1 MARLA
6 LVKECDADS
15 FYRVV
20 STKKTTYK
28 CVGALLTGYDILLS
42 KEKGGADMATYKAI
56 DVAKWFIARNQTAVD
71 TMGGEKMTLLKL
83 LKLLYYAEGCSL
95 ALENGS
101 LFNEDIVAWEHGP
114 VVQEVY
120 FNYPDAY
127 NLSLDDDDM
136 KAVDI
141 INKNETDRNILEQ
154 VFDVFGQYS
163 AWALRNKTHEE
174 TPWLEATN
182 NGQKLKGI
190 ISRETM
196 KKYFQDNYLAS

>member
-1 MARLA
+1 
-6 LVKECDADS
+6 
-15 FYRVV
+15 
-20 STKKTTYK
+20 
-28 CVGALLTGYDILLS
+28 
-42 KEKGGADMATYKAI
+42 MATYKAI
-56 DVAKWFIARNQTAVD
+56 DVAKWFIARNQTTVD

-127 NLSLDDDDM
+127 NLSLDDDDL
-136 KAVDI
+136 KAVNA

-182 NGQKLKGI
+182 NGQKLSGI

-196 KKYFQDNYLAS
+196 KKYFHDNYLAS

>member
-1 MARLA
+1 MLYIFVQRA
-6 LVKECDADS
+6 KENIA
-15 FYRVV
+15 YME
-20 STKKTTYK
+20 K
-28 CVGALLTGYDILLS
+28 LLTNRDILRELANHFLLLH
-42 KEKGGADMATYKAI
+42 EVKGGADMATYKAI

-101 LFNEDIVAWEHGP
+101 LFSEDIVAWEHGP

-120 FNYPDAY
+120 YSYPDAY
-127 NLSLDDDDM
+127 NLPLDGDM
-136 KAVDI
+136 KAVDA
-141 INKNETDRNILEQ
+141 INENEVDRNILEQ

-182 NGQKLKGI
+182 NGRKLNGP

>member
-1 MARLA
+1 
-6 LVKECDADS
+6 
-15 FYRVV
+15 
-20 STKKTTYK
+20 
-28 CVGALLTGYDILLS
+28 
-42 KEKGGADMATYKAI
+42 MATYKAI
-56 DVAKWFIARNQTAVD
+56 DVAKWFIARNQTTVD

-127 NLSLDDDDM
+127 NLSLDDDDL
-136 KAVDI
+136 KAVDA
-141 INKNETDRNILEQ
+141 INKNETDRSILEQ

-182 NGQKLKGI
+182 NGQKLNGT

-196 KKYFQDNYLAS
+196 KKYFHDNYLAS

>member
-1 MARLA
+1 
-6 LVKECDADS
+6 
-15 FYRVV
+15 
-20 STKKTTYK
+20 
-28 CVGALLTGYDILLS
+28 
-42 KEKGGADMATYKAI
+42 MATYKAI
-56 DVAKWFIARNQTAVD
+56 DVAKWFIARNQTTVD

-127 NLSLDDDDM
+127 NLSLDDDDL
-136 KAVDI
+136 KAVDA
-141 INKNETDRNILEQ
+141 INKNETDRSILEQ

-182 NGQKLKGI
+182 NGQKLNGI

-196 KKYFQDNYLAS
+196 KKYFHDNYLAS